1 MGEPNTYVYATQ
13 SKMDNPNTYIYST
26 QPNMAKPYPMFPT
39 EYELGYIFYGLF
51 FAGGVLASIL
61 VLAGMVLLFLVT
73 CNEIFR
79 QWAGGC

>member
-1 MGEPNTYVYATQ
+1 
-13 SKMDNPNTYIYST
+13 MDNPNTQIYST
-26 QPNMAKPYPMFPT
+26 QPNMAKPYPILPT
-39 EYELGYIFYGLF
+39 EEEFGYIFYGLF

-73 CNEIFR
+73 CNEIFK